1 MGLTRAERVAP
12 RYKNYDQ
19 GRRHT
24 YGRSHLYITI
34 ITQGNFRII
43 L

>member
-1 MGLTRAERVAP
+1 MNLTRVKKATP

-19 GRRHT
+19 KRR
-24 YGRSHLYITI
+24 YIYKRPYLYITVTTQRSSR
-34 ITQGNFRII
+34 IT